1 MDPAVNDQ
9 HANPADSSAQGQKHS
24 SGLTQDMIDKILA
37 AGKNA
42 KVKAYLNILNKIT
55 TGEKVTMADVRTM
68 EAIKKELEEAALLPD
83 QGNGSDVSGLTG
95 PSLAPLKNI
104 LSVHAHI
111 LASGYKASKSVVY
124 KHYNEGKIP
133 MAKDG
138 TFAVVEVERYA
149 STYLKRKDGSQ
160 VVSPEVADLQ
170 QKRAAVDLERAEI
183 DRDSE
188 RLKLDKLKGS
198 LVPSSLLEEELG
210 RRAQLFRSD
219 GETFWH
225 ATAPQIVLLVAGD
238 QEKIPDLIE
247 FGLAAEDD
255 RLARYAAAP
264 TAMVHDPMPPEQ
276 IGQPPSD
283 LPDSNYKDVSAE

>member
-9 HANPADSSAQGQKHS
+9 HADMADSSAQGQKHS
-24 SGLTQDMIDKILA
+24 SGLTPDMIDKILA

-83 QGNGSDVSGLTG
+83 QGNGSDVSGLTA

-138 TFAVVEVERYA
+138 TFAVAEV
-149 STYLKRKDGSQ
+149 SDMHPPILNGKM
-160 VVSPEVADLQ
+160 
-170 QKRAAVDLERAEI
+170 
-183 DRDSE
+183 
-188 RLKLDKLKGS
+188 
-198 LVPSSLLEEELG
+198 VPRPS
-210 RRAQLFRSD
+210 
-219 GETFWH
+219 
-225 ATAPQIVLLVAGD
+225 
-238 QEKIPDLIE
+238 
-247 FGLAAEDD
+247 
-255 RLARYAAAP
+255 
-264 TAMVHDPMPPEQ
+264 
-276 IGQPPSD
+276 PPSW
-283 LPDSNYKDVSAE
+283 PTYKSKRHPWILNAPR